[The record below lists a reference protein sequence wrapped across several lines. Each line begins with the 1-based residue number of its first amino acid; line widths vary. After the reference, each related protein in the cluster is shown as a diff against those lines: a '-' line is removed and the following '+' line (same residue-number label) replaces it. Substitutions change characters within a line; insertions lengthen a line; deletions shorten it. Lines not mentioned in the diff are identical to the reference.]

1 MRDLERL
8 WYGKLPGMQAL
19 QLPAPPPH
27 TCSTFL
33 SHPPQ
38 GQLRMEIGAEDTS
51 PGSAL
56 GSSQTTL
63 ATQPTLGLALWM
75 A

>member
-8 WYGKLPGMQAL
+8 WHGKLPGMQAL
-19 QLPAPPPH
+19 QLPAPPH
-27 TCSTFL
+27 TCSAFL

-38 GQLRMEIGAEDTS
+38 GQLRMEIEDTG

-56 GSSQTTL
+56 GNSQTTM
-63 ATQPTLGLALWM
+63 ATQPTLGLAL
-75 A
+75 